1 MAAYIF
7 PLLYGLAGMLI
18 SPLLSAWIL
27 PEGPLGSHLSAAL
40 QRRVTKGLCF
50 LLFFLCCCVCGPGI
64 PCCLSCIF
72 LSLLLAAALV
82 DIGHLYIPDRIPCLI
97 VLLSVV
103 CLAAG
108 SLPSK
113 AADSPS
119 FLTASFTGRLAGAL
133 ACGSILLVLR
143 GLTRGGVGLGDVK
156 LMASCGLFLG
166 PLLSL
171 LALFGAY
178 VLAAL
183 CFAAPLLLGRV
194 KRKTPVPMAP
204 FFFAALTISLLW
216 GDRILIWYIRRFL
229 LP

>member
-97 VLLSVV
+97 VLLSVA

-108 SLPSK
+108 SLPSRAVWQGPWP
-113 AADSPS
+113 AAAFSW
-119 FLTASFTGRLAGAL
+119 
-133 ACGSILLVLR
+133 
-143 GLTRGGVGLGDVK
+143 
-156 LMASCGLFLG
+156 
-166 PLLSL
+166 
-171 LALFGAY
+171 
-178 VLAAL
+178 
-183 CFAAPLLLGRV
+183 CFAG
-194 KRKTPVPMAP
+194 
-204 FFFAALTISLLW
+204 
-216 GDRILIWYIRRFL
+216 
-229 LP
+229 LPEAVSAWVM